1 MLRLRPIVA
10 EIVFLSA
17 ATIGVSHAAQEQALP
32 SRTSATIN
40 DGASTDSGTA
50 AQVANFVES
59 DGSSDSFALDS
70 AAEVAEGSSSD
81 GGARSSESYDYL
93 RRAESH
99 FNAGR
104 QFYFQGNP
112 AGARKEFDQAVDALL
127 AAPDTLQD
135 RSRVERRLDELC
147 DLIYRFDVE
156 KLGAGKRGE
165 DEAAAF
171 DKAPIDE
178 ISHMTF
184 PVDANLAPKLQS
196 ELNQTSSG
204 IPLDLSD
211 PVLGFVHYFS
221 TEKGRNILIAGLR
234 RSGRYRPLI
243 ERIFTEEGVPQDLVY
258 LAQAESGFL
267 PRAVSYKSAVGMWQ
281 FTAPAGF
288 DYNLARTS
296 AFDERLDP
304 EKATRAAARYL
315 KALYARYGDWY
326 LAMAAYNCG
335 PGGVDKAVERTGY
348 ADYWELLKRNVLPRE
363 TASYVPIIVAIT
375 IMAKNPKDYG
385 LENVAMDSPIDYDS
399 IQMTAST
406 NLNLIADATLQPLSV
421 IRDLNPSLLTMV
433 APSGFQV
440 HLPKD
445 TSASAQAALESVP
458 AMNRQAWRLHHV
470 EAGDTLAT
478 IAKSYHVPAERIVEV
493 NNQSDTLEAGD
504 TLMIPAVY
512 RPAKRAA
519 ATRANTVQNRA
530 GAAQGR
536 GRTTRGSSSTAK
548 AGSSRN
554 GAVKESAKTQ
564 SHRGSAIEH
573 GTRLAAARRVP
584 TQILHRKA
592 AVHTAGLQR

>member
-1 MLRLRPIVA
+1 MMLRFRPIAA
-10 EIVFLSA
+10 ELLFLSV
-17 ATIGVSHAAQEQALP
+17 ATVGVSHAAQAQALAP
-32 SRTSATIN
+32 HSQADYHIT
-40 DGASTDSGTA
+40 DGRSTDGDSSSYTVSSTASG
-50 AQVANFVES
+50 E
-59 DGSSDSFALDS
+59 DGSDSSFGDAGLH
-70 AAEVAEGSSSD
+70 SSD
-81 GGARSSESYDYL
+81 TSEYL
-93 RRAESH
+93 KRAETH
-99 FNAGR
+99 FSSGR
-104 QFYFQGNP
+104 QFYFQGNL
-112 AGARKEFDQAVDALL
+112 AGARKEFDQAVDVLL
-127 AAPDTLQD
+127 AAPETLPE
-135 RSRVERRLDELC
+135 RNRVERRLDEIC

-165 DEAAAF
+165 EDVETF

-184 PVDANLAPKLQS
+184 PVDVNLAPKLQS
-196 ELNQTSSG
+196 ELTQTSSG
-204 IPLDLSD
+204 IPLELSD

-221 TEKGRNILIAGLR
+221 TEKGRRVLMAGLR

-296 AFDERLDP
+296 SFDERLDP
-304 EKATRAAARYL
+304 EKATRAAAHYL

-335 PGGVDKAVERTGY
+335 PGVVDKAVERTGY
-348 ADYWELLKRNVLPRE
+348 ADYWQLLKRNVLPRE
-363 TASYVPIIVAIT
+363 TAAYVPIIVAIT
-375 IMAKNPKDYG
+375 LMAKNPKDYG
-385 LENVAMDSPIDYDS
+385 LEDIAMDLPVEYDS
-399 IQMTAST
+399 IPLSAST
-406 NLNLIADATLQPLSV
+406 NLNLIADATLQPISV

-433 APSGFQV
+433 APSGFQI

-445 TSASAQAALESVP
+445 TSLAAQAALETVP

-470 EAGDTLAT
+470 EPGDTLAT
-478 IAKSYHVPAERIVEV
+478 IARSYHVTPERIVEV

-512 RPAKRAA
+512 RLAPTPVVAHAGGSQRRVRVGQRTA
-519 ATRANTVQNRA
+519 ATVRA
-530 GAAQGR
+530 GA
-536 GRTTRGSSSTAK
+536 
-548 AGSSRN
+548 SRN
-554 GAVKESAKTQ
+554 AGGKDGSKLQA
-564 SHRGSAIEH
+564 HRGTVLQRST
-573 GTRLAAARRVP
+573 GLAASHHVP